1 MKLSAGEKYL
11 IFIRK
16 REAYIP
22 GKEDEMKKRILMMM
36 TVVMMG
42 ACLVVGCSGDKEKES
57 GSQETQ
63 QSQEQQSGAV
73 TEGVG
78 SQQSGMATE
87 GAGQQEPGTATEGA
101 GQQES
106 SAAVEEDVQ
115 VSKMTGTL
123 DEVKDFM
130 FVITDETGVSYAFAF
145 EQKPEGLEKL
155 SLGDKIVVT
164 YTGTVSVVDAFLGEI
179 ISVEKVL

>member
-1 MKLSAGEKYL
+1 
-11 IFIRK
+11 
-16 REAYIP
+16 
-22 GKEDEMKKRILMMM
+22 MKKRILMMM
-36 TVVMMG
+36 TVVMTG

-57 GSQETQ
+57 GSQEIQ
-63 QSQEQQSGAV
+63 QSQDQESGAV
-73 TEGVG
+73 TEG
-78 SQQSGMATE
+78 M
-87 GAGQQEPGTATEGA
+87 GQQEPGAVTEGMGQQESDTATEGA
-101 GQQES
+101 EQQES
-106 SAAVEEDVQ
+106 SAAEEDVQ

-130 FVITDETGVSYAFAF
+130 FVITDETGVSYAFTF
-145 EQKPEGLEKL
+145 EQKPQGLDKL